1 MENQRELTQKEIR
14 SKMNCTKH
22 RLGPVGGICVTTA
35 TLCPLGPLVGNTD
48 TPGQGPEP
56 LQGWTGL

>member
-35 TLCPLGPLVGNTD
+35 TLCPLGPLVGNKD
-48 TPGQGPEP
+48 TPGQGP
-56 LQGWTGL
+56 

>member
-22 RLGPVGGICVTTA
+22 RLGPAGGTCVSTP
-35 TLCPLGPLVGNTD
+35 TLCPLGPSVGD
-48 TPGQGPEP
+48 TGTRSQGS
-56 LQGWTGL
+56 

>member
-22 RLGPVGGICVTTA
+22 RLGPKGGICVTTA
-35 TLCPLGPLVGNTD
+35 TSVPFGPLVGDTD
-48 TPGQGPEP
+48 TPGQGP
-56 LQGWTGL
+56 